1 MTSLGLI
8 LSGCGKSSEQA
19 APPPPAQAPSD
30 GMRTIQITGNDT
42 MQYNVTEIRAK
53 AGEEIRIVFTNIGK
67 MPKQAMS
74 HNWVLLKPM
83 DLSAFNAWAMSAAT
97 KTPTYLPEDK
107 SAILASTKM
116 LGPGETDTI
125 EFAAPSQAG
134 EYPFLCTF
142 PGHFAIM
149 KGKLIVE

>member
-1 MTSLGLI
+1 
-8 LSGCGKSSEQA
+8 
-19 APPPPAQAPSD
+19 
-30 GMRTIQITGNDT
+30 
-42 MQYNVTEIRAK
+42 MQFNVTEIRAK

-97 KTPTYLPEDK
+97 KAPAYLPDDK
-107 SAILASTKM
+107 SAILTSTKM
-116 LGPGETDTI
+116 LGPGESDTI
-125 EFAAPSQAG
+125 EFTAPSQAG
-134 EYPFLCTF
+134 KYPFLCTF